1 MLVLKNINS
10 LMYCITLQNLPALF
24 TILKNS
30 RQEILAEINAL
41 KIMVFDLWE
50 THYGE
55 VETDTYDAFKKN
67 IIKKMKNN

>member
-1 MLVLKNINS
+1 MK
-10 LMYCITLQNLPALF
+10 IT
-24 TILKNS
+24 

-55 VETDTYDAFKKN
+55 VETDTYNAFKKN
-67 IIKKMKNN
+67 IIKKMKNS